1 MMKDTAVFKK
11 RELEGDRTT
20 MVCGAQEYSCVE
32 L

>member
-11 RELEGDRTT
+11 RELEGDGT
-20 MVCGAQEYSCVE
+20 MGVWLQEYSCVE